1 MIHQLYITH
10 CTRGSS
16 YFSSETD
23 KTPEQ
28 ASVPLGYSVRSASAD
43 KEEARKIYTAIESQ
57 MYYHLPSD
65 GSASDIDAVKA
76 PRRFFYLPSVDGKPV
91 IGCVAYRKEDTAG
104 RPGSYFAHVLYGDG
118 EKPWMS
124 RTVLQM
130 YKSNFWRGIDG
141 ADIPDSLPTID
152 MDSVTS
158 LTDGSPISD
167 SVFENWVG
175 GKTEW
180 KTAVNG
186 EEIVVRPEQFEQF
199 FAGAMS
205 VWKDA
210 TKKII
215 LVADSDTA
223 ALFYYGILRLAPG
236 GWGTH
241 AAFSTY
247 ESAPMDFPGRLCATT
262 FVNPMKNDLSSE
274 MYAGHFVFNV
284 FTGRYSAPGVKPA
297 AVFLPALP
305 GESVQYP
312 LSEKGECSYT
322 KTIINRLKTNSWTG
336 ASALQQLSAAMGLKP
351 GGNPDA
357 VIATEFVL
365 THQIGLTLRLI
376 SQGNPADVVYLN
388 RSFSPD
394 VVPIWRQSKLAAELL
409 QKQLI
414 QGLSQIDID
423 ETNVA
428 EKLKLIVGTQA
439 HLMILEL
446 LGTQSTDPK
455 SNLVV
460 LHLLK
465 TLPLE
470 LVGSWL
476 KLDNASESAK
486 MTMLLRH
493 ISADGALPPDSEKT
507 IFEGTQTALLSK
519 LLVKLDPPR
528 LGALWNRY
536 VHQYRLPFIA
546 ALTQSVAYHGGDVAF
561 LNNRVEKLTM
571 RDLIDLFKF
580 GSERYYA
587 EYPVQ
592 SSAMG
597 KKLDEL
603 STQFEG
609 FLPEFNDYI
618 QTLSAGSHLMSE
630 DKAKR
635 ANSWTSFKATAQSIL
650 EQQGDG
656 TGNVEALDELM
667 KKLVTEF
674 SVAAPEK
681 ESQERAPEKR
691 KQFLQKIVTALF
703 PAQDGFKQFLPP
715 NSPRNERLWEKTVS
729 FFEDGQWAK
738 SKPTLGT
745 IVGRI
750 VGSREAVVHPVK
762 DEQSEI
768 AVPPGAADKKKFK
781 LNKKQTAYLT
791 IALGA
796 LLLVTL
802 LVLINLDLLFPKSED
817 GQFINKINL
826 TQIDAP
832 SSSSNLD
839 KTTES
844 ERQKEAQDLKNNV
857 KTNSAAEDNSVTDN
871 PESKDAAPKAI
882 APIVWDDA
890 PEYGDKY
897 ETDPE
902 QDEIDSMAQSLVAGL
917 KKNPGIMSKLTAIPS
932 KTDLEIASIKD
943 SLREPMKRVQGKA
956 FNLPTDG
963 IPSPLDENGELD
975 LVQAGLID
983 SVNMPNL
990 KLGPG
995 FFVFQDK
1002 VVRWGAGDVF
1012 DPQKPVTQ
1020 YRLTDLEKALGLEEC
1035 YVSLKSEPTTVKM
1048 ILSVKGKKVHFD
1060 KNDKKK
1066 AASDLEQRQIEY
1078 KDLGYEL
1085 REYNRA
1091 DVPENAK
1098 KKRVSR
1104 MGVMVGIPI
1113 AETAPEAPNKKDFKT
1128 DEEYQSAVEENRLAV
1143 EAYERQRE
1151 LVINKANEV
1160 YGLLEKEI
1168 ERLTNLETVE
1178 QDRADAQ
1185 AQKNLSEILKYLKQ
1199 SAFVL
1204 YRPGGFDGLLSLPAD
1219 ELTAQPDAEVP
1230 ADAQPD
1236 AADAQPADSDNN
1248 DVDPFTATKP
1258 NKQPVDANNGNVEDA
1273 TLDTGLDNSADEQL
1287 VPEERPNVPAAEPV
1301 KPSVDDDS
1309 DEEVILDPFA
1319 EPTEKEKSQSVRI
1332 KPRIS
1337 ASSQKKSEPDKQP
1350 GAGAAPAPA
1359 ASGSDKPKMNTSALM
1374 FSDDDSQESPLTGA
1388 WTQPTD
1394 KPLSITRSG
1403 VIASLSVI
1411 CRNAGVTKD
1420 TQAYNKFRSTFQKSY
1435 SIECQLVQISVVGS
1449 KTVSKFNPAKSVP
1462 QALCEFD
1469 IIPQTVTCMVKFRFT
1484 NKQNP
1489 EKFFET
1495 NWETIKNIESK
1506 KHYTL
1511 YYELTPGDMEMML
1524 AQ

>member
-10 CTRGSS
+10 CTYGAS
-16 YFSSETD
+16 YFSSAED
-23 KTPEQ
+23 KASER
-28 ASVPLGYSVRSASAD
+28 ASVPLGYSVRSASAEQED
-43 KEEARKIYTAIESQ
+43 ARKIFTAIESQ

-65 GSASDIDAVKA
+65 GAASDIDAVKA

-118 EKPWMS
+118 EKPWMT

-141 ADIPDSLPTID
+141 TDIPDSLTTLD
-152 MDSVTS
+152 MASVTP

-167 SVFENWVG
+167 SVFENWISW
-175 GKTEW
+175 KTEW

-210 TKKII
+210 SKKII

-262 FVNPMKNDLSSE
+262 FLNPMKNDLSSE

-284 FTGRYSAPGVKPA
+284 FTGRQSPPGVKSA

-322 KTIINRLKTNSWTG
+322 KTIINRLKTSSWAG

-376 SQGNPADVVYLN
+376 AQGNPADVVYLN
-388 RSFSPD
+388 RSFSSD
-394 VVPIWRQSKLAAELL
+394 VVPIWRQSHLAAELL

-470 LVGSWL
+470 QVGSWL
-476 KLDNASESAK
+476 KLGNASESAK

-493 ISADGALPPDSEKT
+493 ISADGVLPPDSEKT

-536 VHQYRLPFIA
+536 VQQYRLPFIA

-561 LNNRVEKLTM
+561 LNNRIDKLSM

-587 EYPVQ
+587 EYPAQ

-603 STQFEG
+603 STQFEN
-609 FLPEFNDYI
+609 FVPEFNDYI

-656 TGNVEALDELM
+656 TGNAEVLDDLM

-691 KQFLQKIVTALF
+691 KQFLQQIVTALF

-715 NSPRNERLWEKTVS
+715 TSPRNERLWEKTVT

-762 DEQSEI
+762 DEQNEI
-768 AVPPGAADKKKFK
+768 AVPPEAADSKKKFK
-781 LNKKQTAYLT
+781 LNKKQTTYLT
-791 IALGA
+791 IALGS

-802 LVLINLDLLFPKSED
+802 LVLINLDLLFPKQED
-817 GQFINKINL
+817 SLFINKTNL
-826 TQIDAP
+826 TQVDTP
-832 SSSSNLD
+832 SSGSNLE
-839 KTTES
+839 KTAES
-844 ERQKEAQDLKNNV
+844 ERQKETQALKDNV
-857 KTNSAAEDNSVTDN
+857 KTDSVKEDESVTDN
-871 PESKDAAPKAI
+871 PESESAAPKAI
-882 APIVWDDA
+882 APIIFDDA

-917 KKNPGIMSKLTAIPS
+917 KSNPGVMSKLSAIPS
-932 KTDLEIASIKD
+932 KTDMEIASIKD

-956 FNLPTDG
+956 FNLPTEG
-963 IPSPLDENGELD
+963 IESPLDENGELD

-1012 DPQKPVTQ
+1012 DPQSPVTQ

-1035 YVSLKSEPTTVKM
+1035 YVSLKPEPTTVKM

-1098 KKRVSR
+1098 KKRVQR

-1113 AETAPEAPNKKDFKT
+1113 AETAPEAPNKNDFKT
-1128 DEEYQSAVEENRLAV
+1128 DEEYQSAVEDNRLAV

-1151 LVINKANEV
+1151 LVVTKANEV

-1168 ERLTNLETVE
+1168 ERLTNLEAVE
-1178 QDRADAQ
+1178 QERADAQ
-1185 AQKNLSEILKYLKQ
+1185 AQKNLSDVLKYLKQ

-1219 ELTAQPDAEVP
+1219 ELTAQSDAEVP
-1230 ADAQPD
+1230 
-1236 AADAQPADSDNN
+1236 ADAQPADSDNN
-1248 DVDPFTATKP
+1248 DVDPFAVTKP
-1258 NKQPVDANNGNVEDA
+1258 NQPADANVRNVEDE
-1273 TLDTGLDNSADEQL
+1273 TVDTELNNPTDEPL
-1287 VPEERPNVPAAEPV
+1287 VPEEQPDAPAAEPDN
-1301 KPSVDDDS
+1301 PSMEDDAD
-1309 DEEVILDPFA
+1309 EVILDPFA
-1319 EPTEKEKSQSVRI
+1319 EPTEKEKPQTVRI
-1332 KPRIS
+1332 KPRR
-1337 ASSQKKSEPDKQP
+1337 SSSSGQKEPEPAKQP
-1350 GAGAAPAPA
+1350 GAGTDPAPA
-1359 ASGSDKPKMNTSALM
+1359 ASGSDKPKINASALM
-1374 FSDDDSQESPLTGA
+1374 FSDDESQASPLAGT
-1388 WTQPTD
+1388 WTQPTS

-1403 VIASLSVI
+1403 VIGSLSVI

-1420 TQAYNKFRSTFQKSY
+1420 TQAYNKFRGTFQKSY
-1435 SIECQLVQISVVGS
+1435 SIECQIVQVSLVGV
-1449 KTVSKFNPAKSVP
+1449 KTPSKFNVASSGP
-1462 QALCEFD
+1462 QALSEFD
-1469 IIPQTVTCMVKFRFT
+1469 IIPQTVTCMVKFRFV

-1489 EKFFET
+1489 EKVFET
-1495 NWETIKNIESK
+1495 NWETIKNIESRK
-1506 KHYTL
+1506 QYTL

>member
-10 CTRGSS
+10 CTYGSS
-16 YFSSETD
+16 IFSSAED
-23 KTPEQ
+23 KASER
-28 ASVPLGYSVRSASAD
+28 ASVPLGYSVRSASAE
-43 KEEARKIYTAIESQ
+43 KEEARKIYSAIESQ

-65 GSASDIDAVKA
+65 GAASDIDAIKA

-118 EKPWMS
+118 EKPWMT

-141 ADIPDSLPTID
+141 TDVPDSLPTLD
-152 MDSVTS
+152 MASVTS

-167 SVFENWVG
+167 SVFENWIS

-199 FAGAMS
+199 FSGAMS

-210 TKKII
+210 SKKII

-223 ALFYYGILRLAPG
+223 ALFYYGVLRLAPG

-274 MYAGHFVFNV
+274 MYSGHFVFNV
-284 FTGRYSAPGVKPA
+284 FTGRQSPPGVKPA

-305 GESVQYP
+305 GEAVQYP

-322 KTIINRLKTNSWTG
+322 KTIINRLKTSSWAG

-376 SQGNPADVVYLN
+376 AQGNPADVVYLN

-394 VVPIWRQSKLAAELL
+394 VVPIWRQSHLAAELL

-470 LVGSWL
+470 QVGPWL
-476 KLDNASESAK
+476 SLGNASESAK

-493 ISADGALPPDSEKT
+493 ISADGVLPPDTEKT

-536 VHQYRLPFIA
+536 VQQYRLPFIA

-561 LNNRVEKLTM
+561 LNNRVDKLSS

-587 EYPVQ
+587 EYPAQ

-597 KKLDEL
+597 NKLDEL
-603 STQFEG
+603 STQFES

-635 ANSWTSFKATAQSIL
+635 ANSWTTFKATAQSIL

-656 TGNVEALDELM
+656 AGNTEALDDLM

-691 KQFLQKIVTALF
+691 KQFLQQTVTALF
-703 PAQDGFKQFLPP
+703 PAQDGFKPFLPP
-715 NSPRNERLWEKTVS
+715 TSPRNERLWEKTVS

-738 SKPTLGT
+738 SKPTLGSF
-745 IVGRI
+745 VERI

-762 DEQSEI
+762 DGQCEI
-768 AVPPGAADKKKFK
+768 AVPPGAGDSKKKFT

-802 LVLINLDLLFPKSED
+802 LVLINLDLLFPKQED
-817 GQFINKINL
+817 SLFINKTNL
-826 TQIDAP
+826 TQIDKP
-832 SSSSNLD
+832 SSGSKLE
-839 KTTES
+839 KTAEA
-844 ERQKEAQDLKNNV
+844 ERQKESNDIKNNV
-857 KTNSAAEDNSVTDN
+857 ITDSVSEDQSVTDM
-871 PESKDAAPKAI
+871 PESDDASPKAI
-882 APIVWDDA
+882 APIIWDDA

-917 KKNPGIMSKLTAIPS
+917 KKNPGVMSKLSAIPS

-963 IPSPLDENGELD
+963 IASPLDENGELD

-983 SVNMPNL
+983 TVNMPNL

-1012 DPQKPVTQ
+1012 DPQNPVTQ
-1020 YRLTDLEKALGLEEC
+1020 YRLTDLEKSLGLEEC
-1035 YVSLKSEPTTVKM
+1035 YVSLKPEPTTVKM
-1048 ILSVKGKKVHFD
+1048 VLSVKGKKVHFD

-1168 ERLTNLETVE
+1168 ERLTNLEAVE
-1178 QDRADAQ
+1178 QERADAQ
-1185 AQKNLSEILKYLKQ
+1185 AQKNLSDVLKHLKQ

-1219 ELTAQPDAEVP
+1219 ELTAQPDVEVP
-1230 ADAQPD
+1230 ADAQPT
-1236 AADAQPADSDNN
+1236 DSDNN
-1248 DVDPFTATKP
+1248 DVDPFAATKP
-1258 NKQPVDANNGNVEDA
+1258 AKQPADANDVNVEDA
-1273 TLDTGLDNSADEQL
+1273 NADSELDNPADEQL
-1287 VPEERPNVPAAEPV
+1287 VPVEQPNAPVAEPV
-1301 KPSVDDDS
+1301 QPSADDDS
-1309 DEEVILDPFA
+1309 EDEVLLDPFA
-1319 EPTEKEKSQSVRI
+1319 EPTEKEKPQTVRI
-1332 KPRIS
+1332 KPRRS
-1337 ASSQKKSEPDKQP
+1337 SSSSQKEPEPAKQP
-1350 GAGAAPAPA
+1350 GAGAAPVPA
-1359 ASGSDKPKMNTSALM
+1359 ASGSEKPKINASALM
-1374 FSDDDSQESPLTGA
+1374 FSDDGSQESPLAGT
-1388 WTQPTD
+1388 WTQPTS
-1394 KPLSITRSG
+1394 KPLSSIPRSG
-1403 VIASLSVI
+1403 VIGSLSAI

-1420 TQAYNKFRSTFQKSY
+1420 TQAYNKFRGTFQKSY
-1435 SIECQLVQISVVGS
+1435 SIECQLVQASVVGG
-1449 KTVSKFNPAKSVP
+1449 KTVSKFNPAKSRP

-1484 NKQNP
+1484 NKENP
-1489 EKFFET
+1489 EKVFET
-1495 NWETIKNIESK
+1495 NWETVKNIESK
-1506 KHYTL
+1506 KQYTL

>member
-10 CTRGSS
+10 CTYGSS
-16 YFSSETD
+16 YFSSAED
-23 KTPEQ
+23 KASERT
-28 ASVPLGYSVRSASAD
+28 SVPLGYSVRSASAD
-43 KEEARKIYTAIESQ
+43 QETARKIFTAIESQ

-65 GSASDIDAVKA
+65 GAASDIDAVKA

-118 EKPWMS
+118 EKPWMT

-141 ADIPDSLPTID
+141 TDVPDALPTLD
-152 MDSVTS
+152 MGSVTP

-167 SVFENWVG
+167 SVFENWIS

-210 TKKII
+210 SKKII
-215 LVADSDTA
+215 LVADSDMA

-247 ESAPMDFPGRLCATT
+247 ESAPMEFPGRLCATT

-284 FTGRYSAPGVKPA
+284 FTGRQSPPGVKPA

-305 GESVQYP
+305 GETVQYP

-322 KTIINRLKTNSWTG
+322 KTIINRLKTSSWAG

-376 SQGNPADVVYLN
+376 AQGNPTDVVYLN

-394 VVPIWRQSKLAAELL
+394 VVPIWRQSHLAADLL

-428 EKLKLIVGTQA
+428 EKLKPIVGTQA

-470 LVGSWL
+470 QVGPWL
-476 KLDNASESAK
+476 SLGNASESAK

-493 ISADGALPPDSEKT
+493 ISADGVLPPDSEKT

-536 VHQYRLPFIA
+536 VQQYRLPFIA

-561 LNNRVEKLTM
+561 LNNRVEKLTS

-587 EYPVQ
+587 EYPAQ

-603 STQFEG
+603 STQFEA

-656 TGNVEALDELM
+656 TGNVEALDDLM
-667 KKLVTEF
+667 KKLVTDF
-674 SVAAPEK
+674 SVAAPDK

-691 KQFLQKIVTALF
+691 KQFLQQIVTALF
-703 PAQDGFKQFLPP
+703 PAQDGFKQLLPP
-715 NSPRNERLWEKTVS
+715 TTPRNERLWEKTVS

-738 SKPTLGT
+738 SKQTLGT
-745 IVGRI
+745 FVERI
-750 VGSREAVVHPVK
+750 VGSRESVVHPIK
-762 DEQSEI
+762 DGQSEI
-768 AVPPGAADKKKFK
+768 AAPPASAEPKKKFT
-781 LNKKQTAYLT
+781 LNKKQTMYLT

-796 LLLVTL
+796 FLLVTL
-802 LVLINLDLLFPKSED
+802 LVLINLDLLFPKQDD
-817 GQFINKINL
+817 GLFINKTNL
-826 TQIDAP
+826 TQLDAP
-832 SSSSNLD
+832 SADSNV
-839 KTTES
+839 KKSAET
-844 ERQKEAQDLKNNV
+844 ERQKESQALKNDV
-857 KTNSAAEDNSVTDN
+857 KTNSVKEDDSSDVSESDDAETAQS
-871 PESKDAAPKAI
+871 PKTI
-882 APIVWDDA
+882 APIIWDDA

-897 ETDPE
+897 ETNPE
-902 QDEIDSMAQSLVAGL
+902 QDEVDSMADSLYAAV
-917 KKNPGIMSKLTAIPS
+917 KKNPGIMSKLSAIPS

-956 FNLPTDG
+956 FNLPTEG
-963 IPSPLDENGELD
+963 IASPLDENGELD

-1012 DPQKPVTQ
+1012 DPQNPVTQ
-1020 YRLTDLEKALGLEEC
+1020 YRLTDLEKALGLDEC
-1035 YVSLKSEPTTVKM
+1035 YVSLKAEPTTVKM
-1048 ILSVKGKKVHFD
+1048 VLSVKGKKVHFD

-1085 REYNRA
+1085 REYNRP

-1098 KKRVSR
+1098 KKRVYR

-1128 DEEYQSAVEENRLAV
+1128 DEEYQSAVEDHRLAV

-1151 LVINKANEV
+1151 LIVTKANEV

-1168 ERLTNLETVE
+1168 ERLTNLEAVE
-1178 QDRADAQ
+1178 QERVDAQ
-1185 AQKNLSEILKYLKQ
+1185 AQKNLSEVLKYLKQ

-1204 YRPGGFDGLLSLPAD
+1204 YRTGGFEGMLSLPTG
-1219 ELTAQPDAEVP
+1219 ELTSQPDAG
-1230 ADAQPD
+1230 DS
-1236 AADAQPADSDNN
+1236 ADAQPAGSDNN
-1248 DVDPFTATKP
+1248 DLDPFAATKP
-1258 NKQPVDANNGNVEDA
+1258 NKPVDANNAADA
-1273 TLDTGLDNSADEQL
+1273 NADSELNNPADEPL
-1287 VPEERPNVPAAEPV
+1287 VPEVNNDAPAAEPIQ
-1301 KPSVDDDS
+1301 PSADDDS
-1309 DEEVILDPFA
+1309 EDEVLLDPFA
-1319 EPTEKEKSQSVRI
+1319 EPTEKEKPQTVRI
-1332 KPRIS
+1332 KPRRSSSSGQKEPES
-1337 ASSQKKSEPDKQP
+1337 AKQP
-1350 GAGAAPAPA
+1350 GAGSAPVPAAPA
-1359 ASGSDKPKMNTSALM
+1359 SDAPKMNTSALM
-1374 FSDDDSQESPLTGA
+1374 FSDDDSQESPLAGT
-1388 WTQPTD
+1388 WTQPTS

-1403 VIASLSVI
+1403 VIGTLSVI
-1411 CRNAGVTKD
+1411 CRNAGATKN
-1420 TQAYNKFRSTFQKSY
+1420 TQAYNKFRGTFQKNY
-1435 SIECQLVQISVVGS
+1435 SIECQVVQISVLGV
-1449 KTVSKFNPAKSVP
+1449 KTPSKFVMAPSGP
-1462 QALCEFD
+1462 QAICDFD

-1484 NKQNP
+1484 NKENP
-1489 EKFFET
+1489 EKVFET

-1506 KHYTL
+1506 KQYTL
-1511 YYELTPGDMEMML
+1511 YYELTPGDMEMAL